1 MGLSDLFFHNMKIC
15 WAILLGEHLMLLFF
29 RSFLLNGVV
38 LLMSFFSLL
47 PKLVIRLWRAK

>member
-15 WAILLGEHLMLLFF
+15 WAILLGEPLMLFF
-29 RSFLLNGVV
+29 RSFLLSGVV

-47 PKLVIRLWRAK
+47 PKLVIRLWGAK